1 MKNLRVNQHFQLF
14 GPQIVLLYVLLICCT
29 LTQSSTLNDVM
40 LHKNTI
46 GKVNDTVNSYTQVT
60 STALSNIHE

>member
-1 MKNLRVNQHFQLF
+1 
-14 GPQIVLLYVLLICCT
+14 
-29 LTQSSTLNDVM
+29 M